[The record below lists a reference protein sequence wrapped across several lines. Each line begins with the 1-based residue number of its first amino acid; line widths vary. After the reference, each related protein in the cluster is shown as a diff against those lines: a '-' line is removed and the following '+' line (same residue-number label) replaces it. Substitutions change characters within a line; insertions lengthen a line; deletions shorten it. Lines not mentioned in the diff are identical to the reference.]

1 MIGQSKNEKT
11 IKSYLLHSFLVG
23 VMFCYA
29 FCQLQQTM
37 KNVGVKPFY
46 WAKTTCFDFYSINFN
61 LQGHVLNT
69 TKYAFC

>member
-46 WAKTTCFDFYSINFN
+46 
-61 LQGHVLNT
+61 
-69 TKYAFC
+69 